1 MGIYQTM
8 TGAFKNFFNSGESE
22 AVKTRSMSEI
32 MELFNGSYNA
42 EMGAD
47 LSEITY
53 FTCLK
58 TLSEALGKPPL
69 YLMTKDK
76 ERVLD
81 HDTIY
86 SLTVE
91 PNDRMIP
98 AQLFTALEFC
108 RNHFGNGYAYIHRNP
123 NGTLNSLHLL
133 DPLCVQVWINNTNTF
148 LHRPYFYR
156 YTDSQGGEL
165 FWINPADM
173 LHFKSWIVESNG
185 IVGKS
190 VREILASSFLGSKA
204 GAKFL
209 NDLYQKG
216 LTANAVIKYV
226 GDLNKKEQN
235 ELLKRAEEQAKER
248 GRMITLPIGFDIQTL
263 DLKLSDSQF
272 YELRKYSALQIA
284 AAFGVKPDHLNDYSK
299 SSYSNSVM
307 QSLSFYINTL
317 LYNITLYEQ
326 ELNRKLLT
334 RQEIEAG
341 MGYKFNV
348 SVMLR
353 GDPSQQA
360 DILQKMVQ
368 SGIYSINDALHYLDR
383 PSCENG
389 DVHMINGSYVKLE
402 DIGIAYQKRG
412 VTS

>member
-1 MGIYQTM
+1 
-8 TGAFKNFFNSGESE
+8 
-22 AVKTRSMSEI
+22 
-32 MELFNGSYNA
+32 
-42 EMGAD
+42 
-47 LSEITY
+47 
-53 FTCLK
+53 
-58 TLSEALGKPPL
+58 
-69 YLMTKDK
+69 
-76 ERVLD
+76 
-81 HDTIY
+81 
-86 SLTVE
+86 
-91 PNDRMIP
+91 
-98 AQLFTALEFC
+98 
-108 RNHFGNGYAYIHRNP
+108 
-123 NGTLNSLHLL
+123 
-133 DPLCVQVWINNTNTF
+133 
-148 LHRPYFYR
+148 
-156 YTDSQGGEL
+156 
-165 FWINPADM
+165 
-173 LHFKSWIVESNG
+173 
-185 IVGKS
+185 
-190 VREILASSFLGSKA
+190 
-204 GAKFL
+204 
-209 NDLYQKG
+209 
-216 LTANAVIKYV
+216 
-226 GDLNKKEQN
+226 
-235 ELLKRAEEQAKER
+235 
-248 GRMITLPIGFDIQTL
+248 MITLPIGFDIQTL